1 MLLAGYTPGQRIS
14 ATYWTSVYMPNL
26 NGWRTAMVFAE
37 LEVISPARAR
47 VVSASFV
54 KAKSK
59 RQKFNPK
66 YAAANEIGAVKLIGK
81 LDSVKVIG

>member
-1 MLLAGYTPGQRIS
+1 MTTVGQKIK
-14 ATYWTSVYMPNL
+14 ATYWASVYKPVI

-59 RQKFNPK
+59 RQNFNPK
-66 YAAANEIGAVKLIGK
+66 YAAANEIGRVKIISK
-81 LDSVKVIG
+81 LSNVEVIE